1 VPELAAIDTDNRPA
15 RSHHF
20 ATMGQQHDA
29 GNLGMWVFIVT
40 EIMFFGGLFCGYAI
54 YRGLYLS
61 AFEAGSR
68 LLEIKYGATNTAVL
82 IASSLTM
89 ALSVHAAQT
98 NRRKA
103 LIVLLILTMLL
114 GSIFICIKG
123 LEYVHKWEHGLV
135 PGLHFMPSPGE
146 IPANVS
152 PRHVEL
158 FFCFYFFM
166 TLLHATHMIIG
177 LGVLSVL
184 LGMAIRGKFSSDYYS
199 PVEVS
204 GLYWHFVDIVWIFLF
219 PLLYLIGGRY

>member
-1 VPELAAIDTDNRPA
+1 MPEAHTIETVERPPRA
-15 RSHHF
+15 HHF
-20 ATMGQQHDA
+20 ATMDQQHDA

-54 YRGLYLS
+54 YRGLYLT

-68 LLEIKYGATNTAVL
+68 LLEIQYGATNTAVL

-89 ALSVHAAQT
+89 ALSVHFAQA
-98 NRRKA
+98 NRRRA
-103 LIVLLILTMLL
+103 LIICLILTMLL
-114 GSIFICIKG
+114 GTIFIGIKG

-135 PGLHFMPSPGE
+135 PGLHFMPAPGE

-158 FFCFYFFM
+158 FLCFYFFM

-177 LGVLSVL
+177 LGVLTVL
-184 LGMAIRGKFSSDYYS
+184 LVMAIRGKFSEDYYS